1 MRGFGHEIRSQMT
14 SPAKSIFP
22 PAASSYKDNCRDHR
36 HRRKLIVPA
45 GSQTTGE
52 RQMANVDKNA
62 PVPEGKTKYYTTKQQ
77 PANKE
82 GFVGYHTEWVA
93 WHKEVPYETP
103 KKP

>member
-1 MRGFGHEIRSQMT
+1 
-14 SPAKSIFP
+14 
-22 PAASSYKDNCRDHR
+22 
-36 HRRKLIVPA
+36 
-45 GSQTTGE
+45 
-52 RQMANVDKNA
+52 MANVDKNA

-82 GFVGYHTEWVA
+82 GFVGYHTDWVA